1 MENQRGKRIWL
12 INQYAMPPKLES
24 RLRTIKFAHY
34 LQEAGYEVTIF
45 ASSIMHNMNIDL
57 IADNSLFIERQYDDL
72 NFVHIKTKMYKKN
85 NLSRVIGL
93 VQFPL
98 RFLKIAK
105 KYPAPDII
113 IQTATVPFGNIIYR
127 YAKKVRAKYIVEVL
141 DLWPETFADLEII
154 SRKNPLL
161 FFLYKAEKWLYTK
174 ADEIVF
180 SMEGGKE
187 YIIDK
192 KWNIEQGGTINLSK
206 VHYINNGV
214 DLSDFDRYKNAFQ
227 LEDAEL
233 SDRTKRKVIYLG
245 SIRLANNL
253 KRLIDAAALLKEY
266 KDVIFLLYGDGDDR
280 KPLERYCKEN
290 GFNNVVFKEKWIDP
304 KYVPY
309 VLSQATINIL
319 NYMPGNFGKYG
330 GSQSKMFQYM
340 ASGKPICSNLKMMYC
355 LINKYNLGIAK
366 EYGSSQAYSDAILR
380 LLQLNNEDYMD
391 MCKRSRDAA
400 IEFDYK
406 NLTNNLISL
415 L

>member
-34 LQEAGYEVTIF
+34 LQEAGYDVTIF

-245 SIRLANNL
+245 SIRLAN
-253 KRLIDAAALLKEY
+253 
-266 KDVIFLLYGDGDDR
+266 
-280 KPLERYCKEN
+280 
-290 GFNNVVFKEKWIDP
+290 
-304 KYVPY
+304 
-309 VLSQATINIL
+309 T
-319 NYMPGNFGKYG
+319 
-330 GSQSKMFQYM
+330 
-340 ASGKPICSNLKMMYC
+340 
-355 LINKYNLGIAK
+355 
-366 EYGSSQAYSDAILR
+366 
-380 LLQLNNEDYMD
+380 
-391 MCKRSRDAA
+391 
-400 IEFDYK
+400 
-406 NLTNNLISL
+406 
-415 L
+415 